1 MSVIIDPTVYDGA
14 PSDTSGRQE
23 RELRTYR
30 LLEQLNIPFRRLDH
44 APAMTMEDCDG
55 VDTLLNIEHCKNLF
69 LRNTQK
75 TEFYLLLLPHHK
87 KFRTAVLSKQIGTAR
102 LSFAEEEF
110 MVKYL
115 DIHPGSVSILGLMN
129 DKEHRVHLL
138 IDREALT
145 REYMGCHP
153 CVNTSSLQIKT
164 SDIYEKFLK
173 YTGHEPTFVAL

>member
-23 RELRTYR
+23 RELRAYR

-173 YTGHEPTFVAL
+173 YTGHEPTFVTL

>member
-1 MSVIIDPTVYDGA
+1 MSIITDTTVYDGA
-14 PSDTSGRQE
+14 PADTEGRQE

-44 APAMTMEDCDG
+44 GAARTMEDCDG
-55 VDTLLNIEHCKNLF
+55 IDILLDIDHCKNLF

-110 MVKYL
+110 MVRYL

-129 DKEHRVHLL
+129 DTERKVHLL
-138 IDREALT
+138 IDTEALN

-164 SDIYEKFLK
+164 SDIYDKFLK
-173 YTGHEPTFVAL
+173 YTGHEPTFVTL

>member
-14 PSDTSGRQE
+14 PSDTSRRQE

-173 YTGHEPTFVAL
+173 YTGHEPTFVTL

>member
-23 RELRTYR
+23 RELRAYR

-115 DIHPGSVSILGLMN
+115 NIHPGSVSILGLMN

-173 YTGHEPTFVAL
+173 YTGHEPTFVTL

>member
-23 RELRTYR
+23 RELRAYR

-55 VDTLLNIEHCKNLF
+55 IDTLLNIEHCKNLF

-153 CVNTSSLQIKT
+153 YVNTSSLQIKT

-173 YTGHEPTFVAL
+173 YTGHEPTFVTL

>member
-115 DIHPGSVSILGLMN
+115 NIHPGSVSILGLMN

-173 YTGHEPTFVAL
+173 YTGHEPTFVTL

>member
-14 PSDTSGRQE
+14 PSDTSRRQE
-23 RELRTYR
+23 RELRAYR

-55 VDTLLNIEHCKNLF
+55 IDTLLNIEHCKNLF

-138 IDREALT
+138 IDREALA

-173 YTGHEPTFVAL
+173 YTGHEPTFVTL

>member
-14 PSDTSGRQE
+14 PSDISGRQE
-23 RELRTYR
+23 RELRAYR

-173 YTGHEPTFVAL
+173 YTGHEPTFVTL

>member
-23 RELRTYR
+23 RELRAYR

-55 VDTLLNIEHCKNLF
+55 IDTLLNIEHCKNLF

-173 YTGHEPTFVAL
+173 YTGHEPTFVTL

>member
-1 MSVIIDPTVYDGA
+1 MSIIIDTTVYDGA
-14 PSDTSGRQE
+14 PTDTEGRQE

-44 APAMTMEDCDG
+44 GAAMTMEDCDG
-55 VDTLLNIEHCKNLF
+55 IDALLDIDHCKNLF

-75 TEFYLLLLPHHK
+75 TKFYLLLLPHHK
-87 KFRTAVLSKQIGTAR
+87 KFRTAVLSRQIGTAR

-110 MVKYL
+110 MVRYL

-129 DKEHRVHLL
+129 DTEHNVRLL
-138 IDREALT
+138 IDTEALN

-153 CVNTSSLQIKT
+153 PACRSGLRISMTN
-164 SDIYEKFLK
+164 F
-173 YTGHEPTFVAL
+173 

>member
-173 YTGHEPTFVAL
+173 YTGHAPTFVTL

>member
-23 RELRTYR
+23 RELRAYR

-44 APAMTMEDCDG
+44 APAMTMEDCNG
-55 VDTLLNIEHCKNLF
+55 IDTLLNIEHCKNLF

-173 YTGHEPTFVAL
+173 YTGHEPTFVTL